1 MKCPYC
7 GKETD
12 QTVCPKCYAAI
23 PEKKAATKKES
34 VKK

>member
-12 QTVCPKCYAAI
+12 EAVCPKCYAAI
-23 PEKKAATKKES
+23 PKAKLEKKEEAK
-34 VKK
+34 